1 MIKHALATVVGAAA
15 VVGAASPAM
24 AIGNDEGTRSVNG
37 NGSTER
43 MGDHG
48 THGNHSPQNQL
59 IQGSLNK
66 LCLGIPVEANL
77 GSLVGILVP
86 ITAQD
91 INVLAS
97 PQDQQCARNSAQ
109 QKGDEPL
116 SHILNDISALSGNGV
131 SNR

>member
-77 GSLVGILVP
+77 GSLVGLIP
-86 ITAQD
+86 ITVQD
-91 INVLAS
+91 INVLS
-97 PQDQQCARNSAQ
+97 SQQDQQCARNSAQ

-116 SHILNDISALSGNGV
+116 SHILNDISALSGNGTGI
-131 SNR
+131 R

>member
-15 VVGAASPAM
+15 IVGAASPAM
-24 AIGNDEGTRSVNG
+24 AIGNDESTRSVNG

-43 MGDHG
+43 MAEHN

-66 LCLGIPVEANL
+66 LCLGIPIEANL
-77 GSLVGILVP
+77 GSLVGLIP
-86 ITAQD
+86 ITVQD
-91 INVLAS
+91 IDVLS
-97 PQDQQCARNSAQ
+97 SQQDQQCARNSAQ

-116 SHILNDISALSGNGV
+116 SHILDDISALSGNGT